1 MRHPLCPNHRPAI
14 RRRSRG
20 FTLIEQVM
28 TIAAVGATS
37 AAALPQF
44 IEINGHAEAVALA
57 SAASAASSA
66 MVLNLAGCLV
76 TGQVPVPGKCNR
88 IDDCAQLPGL
98 LMVALAPGYRV
109 PAMPIS
115 PVAQALPVSPI
126 SPIAAPLEPINGASA
141 ACTIVNDST
150 GASAVFV
157 GLSAGR

>member
-14 RRRSRG
+14 RSRSRG

-28 TIAAVGATS
+28 AIAAVGATS

-115 PVAQALPVSPI
+115 PVAQVSPI
-126 SPIAAPLEPINGASA
+126 SPIAATLEPINGATA